1 MLANDNK
8 LILAIEIYAV
18 AAGIGLVGL
27 ILCAWMTYL
36 IDHMHERRMRKH
48 GRTHTTTTDDRGD

>member
-8 LILAIEIYAV
+8 LVLAMQIYAV
-18 AAGIGLVGL
+18 AAGIGLVGFS
-27 ILCAWMTYL
+27 LCMGMTYL
-36 IDHMHERRMRKH
+36 IDYMHERRMRKH